1 MTQESGMD
9 GENKKGSRICQ
20 ASKAL
25 ESKDLLSVNQEGVA
39 VQGWVKYDPQSI
51 SQHQLVVWLN

>member
-1 MTQESGMD
+1 MD

-39 VQGWVKYDPQSI
+39 VQGWVKCDPQSI